1 MKVWHR
7 LWVRL
12 TLAFTLVILVAV
24 GAVAVLIRQTTDIEF
39 RQYITHSGARA
50 SGTGIQK
57 LAAYYQQNG
66 SWDGVESLLGEG
78 IFINGPAM
86 MSMPGMERRP
96 GMPGMLGRRL
106 DLLLAD
112 ADGKVVF
119 DSAGKATGQKL
130 SSREQSRALPIT
142 ALDDDNQVIGHL
154 LLALPDRRD
163 GLLGSLE
170 QRFLDRMRGVLIAG
184 AAVAVS
190 LGLVASALL
199 SRSLT
204 APLQRL
210 AEAARA
216 VAGGDLSQQVKV
228 EGGAEVAKVSQAFN
242 EMTSALEEGERL
254 RQNLVADVAHELRT
268 PLSVLQ
274 GNLRAL
280 LDDVYLL
287 EKAEIARLY
296 DETRLLSRLVDD
308 LRELAQAE
316 AGQLSFNLRPTDVG
330 EVLQATVANF
340 EPAAEAKA
348 IQLAA
353 EVADRL
359 PLVTADPDRLAQVLR
374 NLLINALR
382 HTPEGGQVT
391 VSATTVGDAVEIV
404 VADNGEGIAPE
415 DLPHVFDRFYRGD
428 RSRSRAEGGAG
439 LALRPGSGLGL
450 AIVRAIVEAHGGQVR
465 AASDGLGQGSTFRFT
480 LPVA

>member
-1 MKVWHR
+1 
-7 LWVRL
+7 
-12 TLAFTLVILVAV
+12 V

-50 SGTGIQK
+50 SGTGIEK
-57 LAAYYQQNG
+57 LAAYYQQEG
-66 SWDGVESLLGEG
+66 SWEGVESLLGEG
-78 IFINGPAM
+78 IFVSGPAA

-96 GMPGMLGRRL
+96 GMPGMIGRRL

-130 SSREQSRALPIT
+130 NFREQSRALPIT
-142 ALDDDNQVIGHL
+142 ALDDDNQVIGYL

-163 GLLGSLE
+163 GLGSLE
-170 QRFLDRMRGVLIAG
+170 QRFLDRLRGVLIAG
-184 AAVAVS
+184 AAVAVG

-228 EGGAEVAKVSQAFN
+228 EGGAEVAKVAQAFN

-330 EVLQATVANF
+330 EVLQSTVANF

-348 IQLAA
+348 IDLAA
-353 EVADRL
+353 KVADRL

-382 HTPEGGQVT
+382 HTPKGGQVT
-391 VSATTVGDAVEIV
+391 VSAAAVGGAVEIA

-415 DLPHVFDRFYRGD
+415 DLPHVFDRFYRDD
-428 RSRSRAEGGAG
+428 RSRSRAEGSAG

-465 AASDGLGQGSTFRFT
+465 AASDGTGQGSTFSFT

>member
-96 GMPGMLGRRL
+96 GMPGMIGRRL

-330 EVLQATVANF
+330 EVLQSTVANF

-359 PLVTADPDRLAQVLR
+359 PLVTADPDRLALG
-374 NLLINALR
+374 
-382 HTPEGGQVT
+382 T
-391 VSATTVGDAVEIV
+391 
-404 VADNGEGIAPE
+404 
-415 DLPHVFDRFYRGD
+415 
-428 RSRSRAEGGAG
+428 RSRS
-439 LALRPGSGLGL
+439 S
-450 AIVRAIVEAHGGQVR
+450 
-465 AASDGLGQGSTFRFT
+465 
-480 LPVA
+480 

>member
-1 MKVWHR
+1 MKIWSR

-50 SGTGIQK
+50 SGTGIEK
-57 LAAYYQQNG
+57 LAAYYQQEG
-66 SWDGVESLLGEG
+66 SWEGVESLLGEG
-78 IFINGPAM
+78 IFVSGPAA

-96 GMPGMLGRRL
+96 GMPGMIGRRL

-130 SSREQSRALPIT
+130 NFREQSRALPIT
-142 ALDDDNQVIGHL
+142 ALDDDNQVIGYL

-163 GLLGSLE
+163 GLGSLE
-170 QRFLDRMRGVLIAG
+170 QRFLDRLRGVLIAG
-184 AAVAVS
+184 AAVAVG

-228 EGGAEVAKVSQAFN
+228 EGGAEVAKVAQAFN

-330 EVLQATVANF
+330 EVLQSTVANF

-348 IQLAA
+348 IDLAA
-353 EVADRL
+353 KVADRL

-382 HTPEGGQVT
+382 HTPKGGQVT
-391 VSATTVGDAVEIV
+391 VSAAAVGGAVEIA

-415 DLPHVFDRFYRGD
+415 DLPHVFDRFYRDD
-428 RSRSRAEGGAG
+428 RSRSRAEGSAG

-465 AASDGLGQGSTFRFT
+465 AASDGTGQGSTFSFT